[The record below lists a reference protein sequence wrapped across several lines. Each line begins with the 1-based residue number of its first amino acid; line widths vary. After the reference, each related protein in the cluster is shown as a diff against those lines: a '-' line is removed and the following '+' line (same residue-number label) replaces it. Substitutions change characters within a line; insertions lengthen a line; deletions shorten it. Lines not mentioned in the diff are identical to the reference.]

1 MPQHIAIIL
10 IAVILTI
17 PVYAW
22 IKFARTPKRLR
33 R

>member
-1 MPQHIAIIL
+1 MPQHIAIIV
-10 IAVILTI
+10 IAAISVI